1 MKDQK
6 NNKQQYRNNSSI
18 EAETTEVVSV
28 SEEVV
33 KEVIEESPAEVETTG
48 PETKHGIIKGSMYV
62 NVRREPWVD
71 ENVLEVLRLGDKVRI
86 LGAVDG
92 FYKVST
98 TAHKIA
104 YISKD
109 FVEEE

>member
-18 EAETTEVVSV
+18 EIETTEVTPIV
-28 SEEVV
+28 EEV

-48 PETKHGIIKGSMYV
+48 PETKNGIIKGSMYV

-71 ENVLEVLRLGDKVRI
+71 ENVLEVLRQGDKVKI
-86 LGAVDG
+86 LGSVDG

-98 TAHKIA
+98 STYKIA

>member
-18 EAETTEVVSV
+18 DAETTEVVSV
-28 SEEVV
+28 SEEV
-33 KEVIEESPAEVETTG
+33 KEITEESPAEVETTG
-48 PETKHGIIKGSMYV
+48 PETKNGIIKGSMYV

-71 ENVLEVLRLGDKVRI
+71 ENVLEVLRLGDKVKI
-86 LGAVDG
+86 LGTVDG

-98 TAHKIA
+98 SAHKIA